1 MNPVYGDLHIHVGKA
16 QGRWVKI
23 PTSKNLT
30 SENIL
35 EEAAQRK
42 GLQLIGIVDVL
53 SPWVDAD
60 WQQLLNEGRLR
71 LLPGG
76 GYRYEDALTLLPGA
90 EIETAEADGSLAH
103 TLLFLPSLEEIR
115 QLRKLLTSHIR
126 NLYLSSQNAHLS
138 LAQLLEL
145 THPLEPIVI
154 PAHVFTPHKSLF
166 GCCTNRL
173 TQMLPE
179 KQLAWLDAIE
189 LGLSSD
195 TFLADCLQ
203 ELSGYSFLSNSDAH
217 SLDKIAR
224 EYNVFSLTQIDFT
237 CFRQALRRQR
247 ENKILAN
254 YGLDPRLGKYYRT
267 VCTQCGVLWDT
278 GRNCCSACGSQRST
292 SGVWERIQAIADW
305 EKPHHPEHRPP
316 YWHQIPLSF
325 VPGLGPKAKTQL
337 LQAFGSEMKVCH
349 ESSLTELTAVLGER
363 KAKNLWQVLQREI
376 TVAQGGGGCYGRVH
390 LS

>member
-1 MNPVYGDLHIHVGKA
+1 MNPIYGDLHIHVGKA

-23 PTSKNLT
+23 PTSQNLT

-35 EEAAQRK
+35 AEAAQRK

-60 WQQLLNEGRLR
+60 WQQLLDEGRLC

-76 GYRYEDALTLLPGA
+76 GYRYESALTLLPGA

-115 QLRKLLTSHIR
+115 QLRKLLTFHIR
-126 NLYLSSQNAHLS
+126 NLHLSSQNAHLS

-173 TQMLPE
+173 AQLLPE
-179 KQLAWLDAIE
+179 KQLSWLDAIE
-189 LGLSSD
+189 LGLSAD

-203 ELSGYSFLSNSDAH
+203 ELRDYSFLSNSDAH

-224 EYNVFSLTQIDFT
+224 EYNAFSLTQIDFT
-237 CFRQALRRQR
+237 CFRQALRRQG

-267 VCTQCGVLWDT
+267 VCTHCGTLWEAEW
-278 GRNCCSACGSQRST
+278 NCCSACGCYRNT
-292 SGVWERIQAIADW
+292 SGVWERIQDIADW
-305 EKPHHPEHRPP
+305 DTPRHPEHRPP
-316 YWHQIPLSF
+316 YRHQIPLSF
-325 VPGLGPKAKTQL
+325 VPGLGPKTKNRL
-337 LQAFGSEMKVCH
+337 LQAFGSEMQVCH
-349 ESSLTELTAVLGER
+349 ETSLAELITVLGQR
-363 KAKNLWQVLQREI
+363 KANNLWQVLQREI
-376 TVAQGGGGCYGRVH
+376 VVAQGGGGCYGRVR